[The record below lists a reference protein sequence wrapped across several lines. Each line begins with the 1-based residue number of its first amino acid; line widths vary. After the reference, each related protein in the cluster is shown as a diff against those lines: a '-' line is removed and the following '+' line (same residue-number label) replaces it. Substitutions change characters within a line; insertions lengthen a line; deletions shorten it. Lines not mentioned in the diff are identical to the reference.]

1 MSYKTDHPE
10 QDPAEG
16 SRDVINRELA
26 RHPKDDT
33 AHDGREQQA
42 DGERHIPKSDKR
54 ENRPM

>member
-16 SRDVINRELA
+16 SRDLINRELA
-26 RHPKDDT
+26 RHPLDDT
-33 AHDGREQQA
+33 AHGRNEQQA
-42 DGERHIPKSDKR
+42 DGERRISKSDKR